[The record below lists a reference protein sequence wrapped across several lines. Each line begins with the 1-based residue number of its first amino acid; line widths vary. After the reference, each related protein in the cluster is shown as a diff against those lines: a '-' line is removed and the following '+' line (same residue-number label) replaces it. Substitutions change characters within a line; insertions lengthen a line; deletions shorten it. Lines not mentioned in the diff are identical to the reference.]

1 MCSAHLTLHKHHFFF
16 TRLPKHWFSQ
26 SKWPICFD
34 TVEQTLILA
43 FVFLYTDVTIGFN
56 MSSGNSRR
64 FSQNPSIIVQVTDKK
79 KKKERK
85 EMVKKQNKTKKQL
98 WSRPSVWLLCVNSST
113 DQWAS
118 LSCESVSSKRVS
130 CFLNSSSMQ
139 QLCHTWLRCFRQ
151 PQRSITTAKSLMSF
165 CTALEYLIPQAALP
179 CIYVNSEHPQSSGE
193 LNKKGQGPEKF
204 LYFYFIF
211 FVASLRLTFLYGG
224 KFEEVMCLNYLTHDS
239 FDPRRT
245 ETLFAS

>member
-1 MCSAHLTLHKHHFFF
+1 
-16 TRLPKHWFSQ
+16 
-26 SKWPICFD
+26 
-34 TVEQTLILA
+34 
-43 FVFLYTDVTIGFN
+43 
-56 MSSGNSRR
+56 
-64 FSQNPSIIVQVTDKK
+64 
-79 KKKERK
+79 
-85 EMVKKQNKTKKQL
+85 MVKKQNKTKKQL

-204 LYFYFIF
+204 LNFYFIF
-211 FVASLRLTFLYGG
+211 FVASLRLNFLYGG

>member
-1 MCSAHLTLHKHHFFF
+1 
-16 TRLPKHWFSQ
+16 
-26 SKWPICFD
+26 
-34 TVEQTLILA
+34 
-43 FVFLYTDVTIGFN
+43 
-56 MSSGNSRR
+56 
-64 FSQNPSIIVQVTDKK
+64 
-79 KKKERK
+79 
-85 EMVKKQNKTKKQL
+85 MVKKQKKKQQQL

-204 LYFYFIF
+204 LNFFFLFFLWHLWGWTFSMEANSKRSCVWTTSRTTLLILEEQRHFLRVSAPAVSYTFIF
-211 FVASLRLTFLYGG
+211 FSREGKTQFQYTPCKALQPSAASSPSVSILGSPLSCF
-224 KFEEVMCLNYLTHDS
+224 S
-239 FDPRRT
+239 
-245 ETLFAS
+245 